1 MSILPTRL
9 NVMPR
14 EAKPSPAV
22 QVNAPSLATPEEV
35 NASSNDSTAS
45 ADTFESN
52 ESTNSA
58 TTNKNGFWFLPT
70 ASATLGS
77 FVGSVMLTGDE
88 IGSFRKIL
96 APAIGASFGVLGTLL
111 ALGKLKKKSSV
122 PPSDSPQ
129 A

>member
-1 MSILPTRL
+1 LPL
-9 NVMPR
+9 F
-14 EAKPSPAV
+14 SC
-22 QVNAPSLATPEEV
+22 
-35 NASSNDSTAS
+35 SSQYFPYFSVSYIINLYFDY
-45 ADTFESN
+45 TFESN

-77 FVGSVMLTGDE
+77 FVGSVMLVGDE
-88 IGSFRKIL
+88 VGSFRKIL

-122 PPSDSPQ
+122 PPTDSPQ